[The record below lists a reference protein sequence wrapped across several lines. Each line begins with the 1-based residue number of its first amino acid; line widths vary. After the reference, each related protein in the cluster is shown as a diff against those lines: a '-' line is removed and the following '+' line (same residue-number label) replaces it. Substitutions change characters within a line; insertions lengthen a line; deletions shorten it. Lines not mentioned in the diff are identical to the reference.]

1 VYNSRDSA
9 PGVLQNLIA
18 NKKPEKSRQSNIRSY
33 EMKKSLLAALA
44 LSAATLFSHLSAV
57 AQANS
62 AQTTTPPTSQ
72 NSMSQDI
79 DLLRKDIRSQKKQI
93 IAANMPLTDTE
104 AQKFWPVYDQ
114 YTADLVKTNN
124 DKYAL
129 IQEYAQSYGNMT
141 DAQASDWATRIL
153 KLDSDVAALRQ
164 KYWPNFLKVLPA
176 KKAALY
182 EQVERR
188 AQMLIDI
195 QLASQI
201 PLLQP

>member
-1 VYNSRDSA
+1 MN
-9 PGVLQNLIA
+9 
-18 NKKPEKSRQSNIRSY
+18 
-33 EMKKSLLAALA
+33 KSLVAVLV
-44 LSAATLFSHLSAV
+44 LSGAVLFGHPFAV
-57 AQANS
+57 AQASGAQAS
-62 AQTTTPPTSQ
+62 ASQ
-72 NSMSQDI
+72 SPQSSTNQDI
-79 DLLRKDIRSQKKQI
+79 ELLRKDIRSQKKQI

-114 YTADLVKTNN
+114 YTAELVKINN

-141 DAQASDWATRIL
+141 DAQADNWSTRAL
-153 KLDSDVAALRQ
+153 KLDADVAALRQ
-164 KYWPNFLKVLPA
+164 KYWPNFRAVLPA

-182 EQVERR
+182 EQIERR

>member
-1 VYNSRDSA
+1 M
-9 PGVLQNLIA
+9 
-18 NKKPEKSRQSNIRSY
+18 KKP
-33 EMKKSLLAALA
+33 LLAMLA
-44 LSAATLFSHLSAV
+44 LSGALLLGHNSAAAQNSG
-57 AQANS
+57 AQAS
-62 AQTTTPPTSQ
+62 AAQDSQ
-72 NSMSQDI
+72 GVSDQDI
-79 DLLRKDIRSQKKQI
+79 AVLRKDIRSQKKQLVATNI
-93 IAANMPLTDTE
+93 TLTDTE

-114 YTADLVKTNN
+114 YTAELVQINN

-129 IQEYAQSYGNMT
+129 IKEYAQNYGSMT
-141 DAQASDWATRIL
+141 DAQADNWAQRSL
-153 KLDSDVAALRQ
+153 KLDVDVAALRL
-164 KYWPNFLKVLPA
+164 KYWPNFRKLLPA